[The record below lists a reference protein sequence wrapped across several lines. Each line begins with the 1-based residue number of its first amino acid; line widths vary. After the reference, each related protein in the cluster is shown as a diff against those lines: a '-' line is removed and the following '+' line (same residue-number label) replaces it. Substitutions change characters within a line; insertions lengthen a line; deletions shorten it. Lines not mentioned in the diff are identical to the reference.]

1 MNEREQ
7 ALTHLE
13 GDKLRYLNLLELL
26 RRGSGEVLYGAEDG
40 VLLYD
45 RCSTAYMLTAEHQAA
60 ADTMLGL
67 IPKTADLCVGHE
79 SWYLPALRERLG
91 LKHGLVCHQVAWM
104 EETPPEPYSFSG
116 EIRPLDTGWAAK
128 VSEHYSHDYANEAY
142 VVEVIER
149 GMLGAFIGGEL
160 AGFVGTHDE
169 GTMGLLEVFPQYRR
183 RGVAEA
189 LHRAITRQV
198 LAKGGYALGHVEVG
212 NEASMA
218 LQKKVG
224 MAVSEHLV
232 YWVF

>member
-1 MNEREQ
+1 MNERER
-7 ALTHLE
+7 ALAHLE
-13 GDKLRYLNLLELL
+13 KDKLRYMNLLEVL

-45 RCSTAYMLTAEHQAA
+45 SCSTAYMFTAEHQAA
-60 ADTMLGL
+60 ADAILKR
-67 IPKTADLCVGHE
+67 IPPGADLCVAHE
-79 SWYLPALRERLG
+79 SWHLPALREKLG
-91 LKHGLVCHQVAWM
+91 LKKGMVCHQVAWM
-104 EETPPEPYSFSG
+104 GERPPEPSFFSG
-116 EIRPLDTGWAAK
+116 EIKPLDISWAAK
-128 VSEHYSHDYANEAY
+128 VSREYGHDYASEAY
-142 VVEVIER
+142 ICEVIER
-149 GMLGAFIGGEL
+149 GMLGAFVGGEL

-198 LAKGGYALGHVEVG
+198 LDRGGYALGHVEVG
-212 NEASMA
+212 NAASMA
-218 LQKKVG
+218 LQRKVG